1 MAQDCLEVPVAVD
14 VAGIVLRIVGTL
26 QHTVRRGDLE
36 LAARLRA
43 VVSILCQGV
52 SIPATA
58 LVGSEGVSAPVLAA
72 TIVYG
77 ALIHI

>member
-1 MAQDCLEVPVAVD
+1 MAQDGLKVPVAVD

-26 QHTVRRGDLE
+26 QHAVRRGDLE

-43 VVSILCQGV
+43 VVSILGQGV

-58 LVGSEGVSAPVLAA
+58 LVGSEGVPAPVLAA
-72 TIVYG
+72 TIVNG